1 MTQLI
6 RFDEL
11 SGQQITVPLVRMNP
25 SAFAFRAFV
34 HDKQTEWSAN
44 RVPLSRV
51 KRIFEAAFDTAQR
64 MPRLRV
70 FLAHYVERQLLI
82 LDEMHAQRLHRESMG

>member
-1 MTQLI
+1 
-6 RFDEL
+6 
-11 SGQQITVPLVRMNP
+11 MNP

-64 MPRLRV
+64 VPRLRV
-70 FLAHYVERQLLI
+70 FLAQYVERQLLI